1 MTGESSDELWRDVVD
16 EAGRLAYPLPDGAA
30 QRLASFL
37 DLIARW
43 NRKVRIVGR
52 ADPES
57 LVRVHLS
64 DSLALAKAL
73 RHHPSYGEVPGQIV
87 DVGTGAGLPG
97 FALGLLIPSLRVSLC
112 EISEKRL
119 AFLHEAKR
127 QVGLEVEILEMRVQE
142 LALSPRRFGH
152 AVSRATFA
160 AEEWRRLGE
169 PLLAPRGLLWSLWSR
184 EQAEPFQGDDLYR
197 LHYTLRDGRE
207 RVISARQAL

>member
-1 MTGESSDELWRDVVD
+1 MHALSREVVE
-16 EAGRLAYPLPDGAA
+16 EASRLAVPLPSGVER
-30 QRLASFL
+30 RLASYL

-43 NRKVRIVGR
+43 NRKVRLVGK

-73 RHHPSYGEVPGQIV
+73 LHHPGYGEVPRQLV

-97 FALGLLIPSLRVSLC
+97 FALGLLVPSIQVSLC

-119 AFLHEAKR
+119 SFLHEARR

-142 LALSPRRFGH
+142 LAESPRRFGH

-184 EQAEPFQGDDLYR
+184 EQAEPFGREELYR
-197 LHYTLRDGRE
+197 LHYALRDGRE
-207 RVISARQAL
+207 RVIAARQAP